1 MTTPFTLARLLSC
14 CCFLFVRLYHLVL
27 DEADRLFTLAPEQ
40 VTAAAENILQPVVK
54 FSSIFLTKPLL
65 LLPDGHHPAALP
77 EGDLQPG
84 EEPLPSAARR
94 RGQAVEQ
101 SHGPA
106 GRRSHAVPLHRRR
119 CSRGKRAV
127 RKCAAGN
134 VELFFFL
141 NCIYFAVCL
150 GLQEILKSR
159 GKKKRD

>member
-1 MTTPFTLARLLSC
+1 MGPF
-14 CCFLFVRLYHLVL
+14 
-27 DEADRLFTLAPEQ
+27 
-40 VTAAAENILQPVVK
+40 ENILQPV
-54 FSSIFLTKPLL
+54 SSIFLTKPLL

-106 GRRSHAVPLHRRR
+106 GRCSHAVPLHRRR
-119 CSRGKRAV
+119 RSRGKRAV

-134 VELFFFL
+134 VELIFFYKLYLFCCL
-141 NCIYFAVCL
+141 SWFA
-150 GLQEILKSR
+150 GNFETK
-159 GKKKRD
+159 GKKNGISFSLGAQTVETLHKIENAQGFHVCDIPRLD